1 MVKLLG
7 ALHRQTTHQTV
18 NTSYDRGA
26 AISVHPVPTGPK
38 KNNYTKGAGFE
49 EAQGGWVRY
58 TGGIVLS
65 RLRLFTAS
73 MSDGSQRKCDLL
85 LIGTTTAPEVVTSRA
100 RTSFAD
106 AGIAHARA

>member
-1 MVKLLG
+1 MHYTDRRPTKLSILP
-7 ALHRQTTHQTV
+7 TTG
-18 NTSYDRGA
+18 GA

-65 RLRLFTAS
+65 RPEYLNLNPTPVLPDSPFKNGNPNREIRAKK
-73 MSDGSQRKCDLL
+73 RKQSGE
-85 LIGTTTAPEVVTSRA
+85 IKKT
-100 RTSFAD
+100 
-106 AGIAHARA
+106 